1 MMLGATPV
9 HSTSSLLGIHAM
21 ADASWGERNIYGIL
35 IMMNNGV
42 IVAETKKMGPVDSS
56 AEAEG
61 IATSKCAEIL
71 ENVREIARPRTP
83 F

>member
-1 MMLGATPV
+1 
-9 HSTSSLLGIHAM
+9 M

-56 AEAEG
+56 AEAIRRSG
-61 IATSKCAEIL
+61 HRGSRPASSVSK
-71 ENVREIARPRTP
+71 VS
-83 F
+83 